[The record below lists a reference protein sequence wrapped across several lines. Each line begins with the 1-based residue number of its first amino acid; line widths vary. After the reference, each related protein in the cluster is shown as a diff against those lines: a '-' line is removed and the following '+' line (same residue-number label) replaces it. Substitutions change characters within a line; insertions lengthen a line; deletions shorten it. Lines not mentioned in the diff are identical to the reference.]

1 MLDRPNHWTIEVRIC
16 ILALMDGIDP
26 FPPADPLGEALHFL
40 RMNGAFYCRSELT
53 ARWGLTMPPMPG
65 YLWFH
70 VVISG
75 RLWLETDADDAGW
88 IQPGDLALVPH
99 GEGHVLC
106 SEPGAP
112 APGILDL
119 EREQVSDRYEILR
132 HGEGGAPTSLIC
144 GAVRFAHPAARNL
157 VEILPRTIHIEAA
170 GSARLDWMQ
179 SVLRLMAAEAGEL
192 RPGGEAVITRL
203 SDILVIQA
211 IRAWME
217 SDPAAQTGWLGALQ
231 DPQIGR
237 AISLIHRDAARDW
250 TVASLADE
258 LAMSRSAFAAR
269 FTALVGEPVMRYLA
283 RWRMHLA
290 VAALKD
296 EGATV
301 GELADRLGYRSE
313 AAFSRAFKRVI
324 GASPGAVR
332 RSADESIPA
341 LDGAAAAA

>member
-1 MLDRPNHWTIEVRIC
+1 M
-16 ILALMDGIDP
+16 
-26 FPPADPLGEALHFL
+26 
-40 RMNGAFYCRSELT
+40 
-53 ARWGLTMPPMPG
+53 
-65 YLWFH
+65 
-70 VVISG
+70 
-75 RLWLETDADDAGW
+75 
-88 IQPGDLALVPH
+88 
-99 GEGHVLC
+99 
-106 SEPGAP
+106 
-112 APGILDL
+112 
-119 EREQVSDRYEILR
+119 
-132 HGEGGAPTSLIC
+132 
-144 GAVRFAHPAARNL
+144 
-157 VEILPRTIHIEAA
+157 
-170 GSARLDWMQ
+170 
-179 SVLRLMAAEAGEL
+179 
-192 RPGGEAVITRL
+192 ITRL

-237 AISLIHRDAARDW
+237 AISLINRDAARDW

-301 GELADRLGYRSE
+301 AELADRLGYRSE